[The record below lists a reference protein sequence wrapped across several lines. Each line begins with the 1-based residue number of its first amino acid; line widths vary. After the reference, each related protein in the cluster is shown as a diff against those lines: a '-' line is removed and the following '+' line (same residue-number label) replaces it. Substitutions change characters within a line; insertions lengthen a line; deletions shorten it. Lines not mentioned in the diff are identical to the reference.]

1 MCAALFL
8 SLRLEQRA
16 HTESPIQALEE
27 EEEEEE
33 EEEGERRRR
42 RRSKKRNDTAV
53 N

>member
-1 MCAALFL
+1 MCAALLL

-27 EEEEEE
+27 EEEEE
-33 EEEGERRRR
+33 GERRRR
-42 RRSKKRNDTAV
+42 RRTRKRNDTTV